1 MIAVTFTDHRTATSD
16 NLYSFIDEH
25 FPQGLAVD
33 VIWTGQS
40 REGSALLLLPQEPGH
55 ASIGLTKL
63 DVDGH
68 LINTDEAVRIR
79 QGLATDPFNITTHTS
94 RGLPTAAPVVDVQRH
109 GRSGIG
115 KTDAPGVLERHTRLR
130 DRLDAGQP
138 LLDGRTPEVPKPT
151 GRQL

>member
-1 MIAVTFTDHRTATSD
+1 MITVTLTDHRTATSD
-16 NLYSFIDEH
+16 NLYTFIDEH

-94 RGLPTAAPVVDVQRH
+94 RGLPAAAPANEVRAG
-109 GRSGIG
+109 GRRGIG
-115 KTDAPGVLERHTRLR
+115 KPDAPDMLERHTRLR
-130 DRLDAGQP
+130 DRLDGDPMAALRDAP
-138 LLDGRTPEVPKPT
+138 AITRHVD
-151 GRQL
+151 RQL